1 MTLFAADAAGKEDRA
16 GPGLTFRAPVARV
29 LNVFNSDELPA
40 TTKGART
47 RERIFGCAMELFMSS
62 GYEKTTM
69 RMIAERATVNVGL
82 SYHYFP
88 SKEHLVFEFYRRF
101 ADDFIE
107 RSAAVVADSSR
118 LETRLIGVIETMFST
133 ADPYHGFAGS
143 LFATA
148 ASPASPLNPFSADF
162 TGMRTEAIDLFAR
175 VVDGCTPRVPD
186 DLAAELPFL
195 LWAFSLAMMYSWMH
209 DHSEGQ
215 EQTRTLLRQSA
226 RLVSSLVRMSS
237 SPGARYFRRQ
247 LLSIT
252 RLVRSRIPEPA

>member
-1 MTLFAADAAGKEDRA
+1 M
-16 GPGLTFRAPVARV
+16 
-29 LNVFNSDELPA
+29 FNSDRDGVMTSSAAGADESPLAA

-69 RMIAERATVNVGL
+69 RMIADRANVNVGL

-101 ADDFIE
+101 ADDFVG
-107 RSAAVVADSSR
+107 RAAAVVAATPR
-118 LETRLIGVIETMFST
+118 LEARLTGVLETMFAA

-148 ASPASPLNPFSADF
+148 ASPSSPLNPFSADF
-162 TGMRTEAIDLFAR
+162 TELRAEAIALFAR

-209 DHSEGQ
+209 DHSEHQ
-215 EQTRTLLRQSA
+215 EQTKTLARQSA
-226 RLVSSLVRMSS
+226 RLVAGLVRASS

-252 RLVRSRIPEPA
+252 RLIRSRIPEPG

>member
-1 MTLFAADAAGKEDRA
+1 
-16 GPGLTFRAPVARV
+16 
-29 LNVFNSDELPA
+29 
-40 TTKGART
+40 
-47 RERIFGCAMELFMSS
+47 
-62 GYEKTTM
+62 
-69 RMIAERATVNVGL
+69 MI
-82 SYHYFP
+82 SP
-88 SKEHLVFEFYRRF
+88 SKEHLVFEFYLRF

-118 LETRLIGVIETMFST
+118 LEMRLIGVIETQQ
-133 ADPYHGFAGS
+133 GFHRRPLPRLRR

-148 ASPASPLNPFSADF
+148 ASPARPVYLFSADF

-195 LWAFSLAMMYSWMH
+195 LWAFSLAMMYNWMH

-215 EQTRTLLRQSA
+215 EQTRASSA
-226 RLVSSLVRMSS
+226 SRPGSCSACLVRMSS
-237 SPGARYFRRQ
+237 SPCAHFWRQ

-252 RLVRSRIPEPA
+252 RVESGHASPSPPRPVRRAAQPTVSEISAVPDPEER